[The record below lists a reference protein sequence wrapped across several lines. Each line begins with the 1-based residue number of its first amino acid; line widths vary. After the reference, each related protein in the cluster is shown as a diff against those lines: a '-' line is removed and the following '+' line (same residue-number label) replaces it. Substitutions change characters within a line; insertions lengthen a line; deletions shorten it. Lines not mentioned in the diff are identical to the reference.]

1 MLADVSTLRRSFY
14 KLPEDP
20 FAREILIPAFQESTA
35 VRGVF
40 GWFSSSWISRLA
52 PGLAMYLQ
60 HPETR
65 TIEMT
70 VSPTLFEAERRV
82 VEQAVSLSD
91 DESAHRIEQVFTHG
105 RGDADAL
112 AAHALDCLGWMLAT
126 GQLRLRIAVPEPSS
140 NFHPKMWGFGD
151 DRDSV
156 IANGSGNAT
165 GRGIVAGVEQM
176 TVTVSWDDHDQE
188 VFTQA
193 SAALDDW
200 LYGRSIGVSRVFDLP
215 EAVEA
220 RIIETAPDIAPTSS
234 DYFDAVE
241 ADGNPGWAGDPHESL
256 RRRFSKQRAPDPPA
270 LQIPSWL
277 SWREGAYAHQGE
289 AVQAWEEAEPA
300 ERGILEMAT
309 GAGKTLTALVCATRV
324 QQRNPDRP
332 LLVVVSAPSRTL
344 VAQWR
349 SEIAKFGL
357 RAVAPAL
364 ESSTD
369 EALSRALRQLR
380 LGGTVALVV
389 TNVMLCDPRFQA
401 TLQRESASAN
411 SLLIADE
418 AHGLGAD
425 GFVKN
430 KPEFFE
436 KRLALTATPI
446 RQYDPDGT
454 EEIFD
459 FFGRPVYTFG
469 LDRAIGFCLTPYQYY
484 VHASALD
491 TDELD
496 EFVELT
502 KRIGAAIGQD
512 DDERRDALL
521 IRRRRIIET
530 AEAKYS
536 LLRAVLQHRGTRELS
551 HALVYASAK
560 NPEQY
565 ERIAALLDDL
575 GIRWA
580 GITQETSSAAIR
592 RSFEAFAEG
601 GFQVLLAKKLLD
613 EGVDIPSTREAFIV
627 ASSSVEREWIQ
638 RRGRVLR
645 QHPDKPFAIIHDFLA
660 LPPAPQL
667 GQTSSVRSIID
678 SELGRAYA
686 FAQHASNPTG
696 SGGAFANIAEI
707 REAYWP
713 TGSTA
718 PSTLQQPGDLFVAP
732 GTPRGTPW

>member
-1 MLADVSTLRRSFY
+1 MLSDVSTLRRSFY

-20 FAREILIPAFQESTA
+20 FALEILIPAFQESTA

-70 VSPTLFEAERRV
+70 VSPTLFEPERMVIEKAVRLTDAESAERIA
-82 VEQAVSLSD
+82 E
-91 DESAHRIEQVFTHG
+91 VFRQG
-105 RGDADAL
+105 RGDVDAL
-112 AAHALDCLGWMLAT
+112 AGHALDCLGWMLAT

-140 NFHPKMWGFGD
+140 NFHPKMWGFSD
-151 DRDSV
+151 DRDYV

-176 TVTVSWDDHDQE
+176 TVTVSWDEHDSE
-188 VFTQA
+188 VYEQA
-193 SAALDDW
+193 EAALDDW
-200 LYGRSIGVSRVFDLP
+200 LHGRSIGINRVFDLP

-220 RIIETAPDIAPTSS
+220 RIIETAPDTAPTES

-256 RRRFSKQRAPDPPA
+256 RRRFARPVEASPPA
-270 LQIPSWL
+270 LQLPAWL
-277 SWREGAYAHQGE
+277 RWRDGDYAHQGE
-289 AVQAWEEAEPA
+289 AVDAWERSDPP

-344 VAQWR
+344 LAQWR
-349 SEIAKFGL
+349 SEVAKFGL
-357 RAVAPAL
+357 RAVAPSL
-364 ESSTD
+364 ESNTD

-401 TLQRESASAN
+401 TVQQGSADATL
-411 SLLIADE
+411 LLIADE

-425 GFVKN
+425 GFIKN
-430 KPEFFE
+430 KPDFFE

-454 EEIFD
+454 EEVFD
-459 FFGRPVYTFG
+459 YFGRPVYTFG
-469 LDRAIGFCLTPYQYY
+469 LERAIGFCLTPYEYY
-484 VHASALD
+484 VHAAALD
-491 TDELD
+491 TDELQ
-496 EFVELT
+496 EFAELT

-521 IRRRRIIET
+521 IQRRRIIET

-536 LLRAVLQHRGTRELS
+536 LLRSVLQRRGTRELS

-565 ERIAALLDDL
+565 DRIAALLDEL

-580 GITQETSSAAIR
+580 GITQATSSSGIR
-592 RSFEAFAEG
+592 RAFEAFADG

-660 LPPAPQL
+660 LPPARHL
-667 GQTSSVRSIID
+667 ANASSVRSILD
-678 SELGRAYA
+678 GELGRAYA

-696 SGGAFANIAEI
+696 PEGAFANIAEI

-713 TGSTA
+713 SGSTGPA
-718 PSTLQQPGDLFVAP
+718 NLQHPGALFVAP
-732 GTPRGTPW
+732 GTPRGAPW

>member
-1 MLADVSTLRRSFY
+1 MLSDVSTLRRNFY

-20 FAREILIPAFQESTA
+20 FAREVLIPAFQEARS

-60 HPETR
+60 DPKTR

-70 VSPTLFEAERRV
+70 ISPTLYEPERLV
-82 VEQAVSLSD
+82 MEQAVNLSD
-91 DESAHRIEQVFTHG
+91 AETTQRVLEVFTHG
-105 RGDADAL
+105 RSDIEAL
-112 AAHALDCLGWMLAT
+112 SRHALDCLGWMLAT
-126 GQLRLRIAVPEPSS
+126 RQLRLRIAVPEPNS

-151 DRDSV
+151 DRDYV

-165 GRGIVAGVEQM
+165 GRGIVGGVEQM
-176 TVTVSWDDHDQE
+176 TVTVSWDDHDAE
-188 VFTQA
+188 VFEQA
-193 SAALDDW
+193 KSALDDW
-200 LYGRSIGVSRVFDLP
+200 IYGRSIGISGVFDLP

-220 RIIETAPDIAPTSS
+220 RIIETAPDTAPTES

-241 ADGNPGWAGDPHESL
+241 ADGSPSWAADPREAL
-256 RRRFSKQRAPDPPA
+256 RRRFARTVAAPLPG
-270 LQIPSWL
+270 LQVPSWL
-277 SWREGAYAHQGE
+277 HWRDGDYRHQGE
-289 AVQAWEEAEPA
+289 AVDAWESADPP

-309 GAGKTLTALVCATRV
+309 GAGKTLAALVCATRV
-324 QQRNPDRP
+324 QQRVPDRP

-349 SEIAKFGL
+349 SEIAKFGV

-369 EALSRALRQLR
+369 SAMSRAIRQLR
-380 LGGTVALVV
+380 RGGTVAIVV
-389 TNVMLCDPRFQA
+389 TNVMLCDQRFQSTVEDA
-401 TLQRESASAN
+401 RGNASL
-411 SLLIADE
+411 LLIADE

-425 GFVKN
+425 GFVN
-430 KPEFFE
+430 AKPEFFE

-454 EEIFD
+454 EQVFE
-459 FFGRPVYTFG
+459 FFGEPVYRFG
-469 LDRAIGFCLTPYQYY
+469 LDRAIGFCLTPYEYY
-484 VHASALD
+484 VHAATLD
-491 TDELD
+491 AGELD
-496 EFVELT
+496 EYLDLT
-502 KRIGAAIGQD
+502 RRIGAAMGQED
-512 DDERRDALL
+512 EERRDALL
-521 IRRRRIIET
+521 IRRRRIVET
-530 AEAKYS
+530 ADAKYS
-536 LLRAVLQHRGTRELS
+536 LLKAVLEFRGPRELS

-565 ERIAALLDDL
+565 DRIATLLSEL

-580 GITQETSSAAIR
+580 GITQSTSSADIR
-592 RSFEAFAEG
+592 TAFEAFADG
-601 GFQVLLAKKLLD
+601 RFQVLLAKKLLD

-645 QHPDKPFAIIHDFLA
+645 RHHDKPFAIVHDFLA
-660 LPPAPQL
+660 VPPARL
-667 GQTSSVRSIID
+667 AHSATSARSIVD
-678 SELGRAYA
+678 GELNRAYA
-686 FAQHASNPTG
+686 FAQYANNPTG
-696 SGGAFANIAEI
+696 PTGTFANISEI

-713 TGSTA
+713 SGSA
-718 PSTLQQPGDLFVAP
+718 RSSTLQDPGDLYVAP
-732 GTPRGTPW
+732 YTPRGIPW

>member
-20 FAREILIPAFQESTA
+20 FAREILIPSFQEAIS

-70 VSPTLFEAERRV
+70 VSPKLFESERKVIER
-82 VEQAVSLSD
+82 AVHLTD
-91 DESAHRIEQVFTHG
+91 EESAHRIEHVFTNG
-105 RGDADAL
+105 RDDVDAL

-126 GQLRLRIAVPEPSS
+126 GQLRLRIAVPEPGS

-151 DRDSV
+151 DRDCV

-176 TVTVSWDDHDQE
+176 TVTVSWDDHDNE
-188 VFTQA
+188 VFERA
-193 SAALDDW
+193 EAALEDW
-200 LYGRSIGVSRVFDLP
+200 LNGRSIGINRILELP
-215 EAVEA
+215 EAIEA
-220 RIIETAPDIAPTSS
+220 RIIETAPDIAPTES

-241 ADGNPGWAGDPHESL
+241 ADGNPGWAADPHESL
-256 RRRFSKQRAPDPPA
+256 RRRFASPVVAAPPV

-277 SWREGAYAHQGE
+277 RWRDGDYGFQGE
-289 AVQAWEEAEPA
+289 AVDAWEQSEPS

-309 GAGKTLTALVCATRV
+309 GAGKTLTALVCATRL
-324 QQRNPDRP
+324 QQRHPDRP
-332 LLVVVSAPSRTL
+332 LLMVVSVPSLTL

-349 SEIAKFGL
+349 TEIAKFGL
-357 RAVAPAL
+357 RAVAPSL

-389 TNVMLCDPRFQA
+389 TNLMLCDPRFQA
-401 TLQRESASAN
+401 TLRQGGDAATL
-411 SLLIADE
+411 LLIADE

-430 KPEFFE
+430 KPNFFE

-454 EEIFD
+454 EEIFA
-459 FFGRPVYTFG
+459 FFGKPVYTFG
-469 LDRAIGFCLTPYQYY
+469 LGQAIGFCLTPYEYY
-484 VHASALD
+484 VHAATLA
-491 TDELD
+491 TDELH
-496 EFVELT
+496 EFVALT
-502 KRIGAAIGQD
+502 KRIGAAIRQD
-512 DDERRDALL
+512 DDERRNALS
-521 IRRRRIIET
+521 IQRRRIIET

-536 LLRAVLQHRGTRELS
+536 LLRAVLEIRQIHNLS
-551 HALVYASAK
+551 HAFVYASAK
-560 NPEQY
+560 DPEQY
-565 ERIAALLDDL
+565 DRIAALLDDL

-580 GITQETSSAAIR
+580 GITQATSSSTIR
-592 RSFEAFAEG
+592 HAFESFADG

-613 EGVDIPSTREAFIV
+613 EGVDVPSTREAFIV

-660 LPPAPQL
+660 LPPASHL
-667 GQTSSVRSIID
+667 DEVSSARSIID
-678 SELGRAYA
+678 TELKRAYA
-686 FAQHASNPTG
+686 FAQYASNPTG
-696 SGGAFANIAEI
+696 PSGAFASITEI

-713 TGSTA
+713 SGSTV
-718 PSTLQQPGDLFVAP
+718 SGNLRYPGELFVAP
-732 GTPRGTPW
+732 GTPRGVPW

>member
-20 FAREILIPAFQESTA
+20 FAREILIPAFQEAVA

-40 GWFSSSWISRLA
+40 GWFSASWVSRLA

-60 HPETR
+60 HPDTR

-70 VSPTLFEAERRV
+70 ISPTVFEPERKV
-82 VEQAVSLSD
+82 MEEAVRLSD
-91 DESAHRIEQVFTHG
+91 DESAHRIGQVFTHG
-105 RGDADAL
+105 RDDADAL
-112 AAHALDCLGWMLAT
+112 AVHALDCLGWMLAT

-151 DRDSV
+151 DRDYV
-156 IANGSGNAT
+156 VANGSGNAT

-176 TVTVSWDDHDQE
+176 TVTVSWDAYDNE
-188 VFTQA
+188 VFKQA
-193 SAALDDW
+193 RATLEDW
-200 LYGRSIGVSRVFDLP
+200 LHGRSIGINRVLDLP
-215 EAVEA
+215 DAIEA
-220 RIIETAPDIAPTSS
+220 RIIETAPDSAPTES
-234 DYFDAVE
+234 DYYDAVE
-241 ADGNPGWAGDPHESL
+241 ADGVPSWAAHPYELL
-256 RRRFSKQRAPDPPA
+256 RRRFEGIVAASPPT
-270 LQIPSWL
+270 LKIPPWL
-277 SWREGAYAHQGE
+277 RWRNGDYAHQGE
-289 AVQAWEEAEPA
+289 AVDAWEQSEPP

-324 QQRNPDRP
+324 QQRNPERP
-332 LLVVVSAPSRTL
+332 LLLVVSAPSRAL

-357 RAVAPAL
+357 RAVAPSL

-369 EALSRALRQLR
+369 QALSRALRQLW
-380 LGGTVALVV
+380 LGGTVALIV

-401 TLQRESASAN
+401 TLQQCDPDAT
-411 SLLIADE
+411 LLFIADE

-430 KPEFFE
+430 KPHFFE

-454 EEIFD
+454 EEVFN
-459 FFGRPVYTFG
+459 FFGGPVYTFG
-469 LDRAIGFCLTPYQYY
+469 LERAIGFCLTPYEYY
-484 VHASALD
+484 VHAATFD
-491 TDELD
+491 TDELH
-496 EFVELT
+496 EFAELT
-502 KRIGAAIGQD
+502 KSIGAAIRQE

-521 IRRRRIIET
+521 IQRRRIIET

-536 LLRAVLQHRGTRELS
+536 LLRSVLECRGIKELS
-551 HALVYASAK
+551 HALIYASAK

-565 ERIAALLDDL
+565 DRISALLEDL

-580 GITQETSSAAIR
+580 GITQATSSSAIR
-592 RSFEAFAEG
+592 RAFEAFAGG

-627 ASSSVEREWIQ
+627 ASSTVEREWIQ

-645 QHPDKPFAIIHDFLA
+645 RHSDKPFAIIHDFLA
-660 LPPAPQL
+660 LPPASHL
-667 GQTSSVRSIID
+667 EEVSSVRSVITA
-678 SELGRAYA
+678 EVGRAYA
-686 FAQHASNPTG
+686 FAKHASNPTG
-696 SGGAFANIAEI
+696 SEGAFKNIAEI
-707 REAYWP
+707 RGAYWP
-713 TGSTA
+713 SDST
-718 PSTLQQPGDLFVAP
+718 PSGNLQYIGDLFVAP
-732 GTPRGTPW
+732 GTPRGVPW